1 MPRRM
6 QHTLLGG
13 ELGRIEK
20 TDERHKRLEEET
32 AVRVGNGV
40 APDMEG
46 AIVHPQTPTMPAV
59 AVADET
65 HPLIPIV
72 LTIAIV
78 DNAAMLQDATIDAKV
93 GSRYGSVEGVSPD
106 MENAITHPPSSGS
119 P

>member
-46 AIVHPQTPTMPAV
+46 AIVHPQAPAMPAV

-78 DNAAMLQDATIDAKV
+78 DNAAMLQALLSTLK
-93 GSRYGSVEGVSPD
+93 
-106 MENAITHPPSSGS
+106 SGADTVWEW
-119 P
+119 